1 MTLKEICTLYPVQ
14 CTVYCMFLGRWSTEA
29 FLGHSSDQ
37 MGVDCKDF
45 KENKSLYMDGVT
57 RFFTVILFSKSIPIC
72 WPLITRKK
80 QFLRVLF
87 LTF

>member
-1 MTLKEICTLYPVQ
+1 MTLSLKEICTLYTVQ
-14 CTVYCMFLGRWSTEA
+14 YTVCFWGAGLKRPFWGIV
-29 FLGHSSDQ
+29 Q